1 MLIYQRVYIY
11 KRSVQYG
18 LLSSTSCHPAMVTG
32 GSGIEEVHSFGMV
45 VLELLTG
52 APRLGWKA
60 ETMDFNGGNLRNWQD
75 WLDYT
80 KNGWND
86 ERSENLRYFASGIV
100 EHVSP
105 REFDAFGE
113 KKTCHSNLRGLSW
126 VLSGWWGKME
136 SMYSN
141 VGNPGCHKPTI
152 WGWFIPPMKMV
163 ILRMVY
169 GIRWPHY
176 ATYTWIGYCN
186 HETLVEKIAILLIVF
201 HDLLPLFFA
210 EHIRKDRTW
219 SWKHHLPKSLG
230 IYQYIYIYQ
239 YITMKSH
246 EIPLNQP

>member
-1 MLIYQRVYIY
+1 
-11 KRSVQYG
+11 
-18 LLSSTSCHPAMVTG
+18 MVTG

-60 ETMDFNGGNLRNWQD
+60 ETMDFNGGNLEELRRLVGLYKK
-75 WLDYT
+75 WLEWW
-80 KNGWND
+80 KIWESEIFCIWNCWTC
-86 ERSENLRYFASGIV
+86 LPKGI
-100 EHVSP
+100 
-105 REFDAFGE
+105 RRIR

-176 ATYTWIGYCN
+176 TTYTWIGYCN

-210 EHIRKDRTW
+210 EHIRKGRTW

-230 IYQYIYIYQ
+230 IYQYIYIYNI
-239 YITMKSH
+239 YIYINISPWNLMKS
-246 EIPLNQP
+246 P